1 MKATLSQ
8 PTATERVLDIEVP
21 RERLDKVFQD
31 KLKKYSKTIKV
42 NGFRPGAVPK
52 NVIATRFKEPIAAE
66 ALETLVDDAVREACK
81 EHNIEPVAPG
91 RIEKIDNE
99 DGKPVVFQAVLEV
112 DPEVVL
118 GDYKFEIPVNPAPV
132 SEETVTERIEDIR
145 RQLAAEAPVERAAA
159 KGDVVMARY
168 LRIEMDGQEQP
179 LPQYPV
185 FRVELGKG
193 SVAAL
198 DAALEGSKAGENKD
212 VSFTYPA
219 DFANPMMA
227 GKPAAYSLAI
237 EQVLEV
243 KLPELNDEFAK
254 NIGYE
259 TVAEMTEKLKERLA
273 EANLRHARETAWN
286 EGIERLLQNHPLE
299 IPKARIRNYVEN
311 RLREQGHT
319 HEHDDHGHDHSDL
332 EAEAENQIRRWRLI
346 DAIASKENVKPDQE
360 AVDARIRELAM
371 RYGTDFESLKASLR
385 QSGKILDVREE
396 VKAEKTLD
404 LVIGYKGPA
413 A

>member
-1 MKATLSQ
+1 VKATLSQ
-8 PTATERVLDIEVP
+8 PNATERVLDIEVP
-21 RERLDKVFQD
+21 RERLDKMFQD

-52 NVIATRFKEPIAAE
+52 DVIAARYKEPISAE

-81 EHNIEPVAPG
+81 EHNIEPVGPG
-91 RIEKIDNE
+91 RVEKLENE
-99 DGKPVVFQAVLEV
+99 DGKPIVFQAVLEV

-118 GDYKFEIPVNPAPV
+118 NDYKFDIAVNAVPVDDA
-132 SEETVTERIEDIR
+132 TVTARIEDIR
-145 RQLAAEAPVERAAA
+145 RQLAAEAPVQRAAA

-168 LRIEMDGQEQP
+168 LRLEMDGQEQP

-198 DAALEGSKAGENKD
+198 DAALEGAQQGETKD
-212 VSFTYPA
+212 VAFTYPA

-254 NIGYE
+254 GIGYDS
-259 TVAEMTEKLKERLA
+259 VAEMQTKLKERLA
-273 EANLRHARETAWN
+273 ESNVRQARETAWN
-286 EGIERLLQNHPLE
+286 EGIERLLKNHPIE
-299 IPKARIRNYVEN
+299 IPKARIRNYVES
-311 RLREQGHT
+311 RLKEQGHV
-319 HEHDDHGHDHSDL
+319 HEHDDHGHDQTDL
-332 EAEAENQIRRWRLI
+332 EVEAVNQIRRWRI
-346 DAIASKENVKPDQE
+346 IEAISIKENVKPDQE
-360 AVDARIRELAM
+360 AVDERIRELAM
-371 RYGTDFESLKASLR
+371 RYGTDFEGLKANLR
-385 QSGKILDVREE
+385 QSGKILDIREE

-404 LVIGYKGPA
+404 LVIGYKG
-413 A
+413 